1 MLALTF
7 AFWYSLYDIIA
18 RINKFVIM
26 LIAMIMF
33 KITFECGAN
42 ISPMALI
49 TNKTMLVAVNIL
61 MKLSLAAIIRSIA
74 DISRSVYMC
83 IPFTKNYIT
92 HCGVG

>member
-1 MLALTF
+1 M
-7 AFWYSLYDIIA
+7 I
-18 RINKFVIM
+18 R

-33 KITFECGAN
+33 KIIFERGAK

-49 TNKTMLVAVNIL
+49 ANKTMLVAVNIL
-61 MKLSLAAIIRSIA
+61 MKLSVAAIIRSIA

>member
-1 MLALTF
+1 MIT
-7 AFWYSLYDIIA
+7 
-18 RINKFVIM
+18 

-33 KITFECGAN
+33 KIVPEFGEN

-49 TNKTMLVAVNIL
+49 TNKMVLVAVNML
-61 MKLSLAAIIRSIA
+61 MKLSVAAIIKSIA

>member
-1 MLALTF
+1 MIT
-7 AFWYSLYDIIA
+7 
-18 RINKFVIM
+18 

-33 KITFECGAN
+33 KIVPEFGEN

-61 MKLSLAAIIRSIA
+61 MKLSVAAIIKSIA
-74 DISRSVYMC
+74 DMSSSAYIC